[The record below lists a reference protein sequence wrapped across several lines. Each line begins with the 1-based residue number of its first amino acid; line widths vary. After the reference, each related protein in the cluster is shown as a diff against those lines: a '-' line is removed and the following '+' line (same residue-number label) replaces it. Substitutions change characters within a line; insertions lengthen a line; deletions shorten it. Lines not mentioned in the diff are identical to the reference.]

1 MATKQSKYRNGSPS
15 FLAQWQADY
24 DTATKG
30 AKPGR
35 VVDVFARRGR
45 FGGLAI
51 WVQIE
56 HPDGA
61 TLYYSPYLDQ
71 SPGDGSHDEDAKRCG
86 CDSCAFDED
95 ADAWLDTMH
104 GATDWGLVNWGTG
117 EDSIPAY

>member
-1 MATKQSKYRNGSPS
+1 MATHQSQYRNGNKP
-15 FLAQWQADY
+15 FLVQWQADY
-24 DTATKG
+24 DLAVKI
-30 AKPGR
+30 PGR

-51 WVQIE
+51 WCQVE
-56 HPDGA
+56 APDGS
-61 TLYYSPYLDQ
+61 TLYYSPYLDS
-71 SPGDGSHDEDAKRCG
+71 SPGDGSHNEDAPRCG

-104 GATDWGLVNWGTG
+104 GATDWGLTNWGKG